1 MKFVFECYKGVRID
15 MLPISM
21 LSITD
26 HGCRVEKIDL
36 FEILFE
42 IKIDRNLLCLRSEV
56 NERVNDIK
64 TKM

>member
-1 MKFVFECYKGVRID
+1 

-21 LSITD
+21 LSIAD